1 MVICDYDIFISIQ
14 CDNIISAS
22 YDSLGYQVINPHYSI
37 NAWHLHM
44 YNNTNELLEKYNY
57 NYQYQMKKIKLKSIE
72 DINKLTT
79 SILFNILNNEKTV
92 NIGDNNIEDNNIK
105 KVNKLNISKLSSLK
119 KKWILRENS

>member
-1 MVICDYDIFISIQ
+1 
-14 CDNIISAS
+14 
-22 YDSLGYQVINPHYSI
+22 
-37 NAWHLHM
+37 M

-57 NYQYQMKKIKLKSIE
+57 NYQYQMKKIKLESIE
-72 DINKLTT
+72 DIKKSTT

-119 KKWILRENS
+119 KMDFKGKIFNLFNENNQLL